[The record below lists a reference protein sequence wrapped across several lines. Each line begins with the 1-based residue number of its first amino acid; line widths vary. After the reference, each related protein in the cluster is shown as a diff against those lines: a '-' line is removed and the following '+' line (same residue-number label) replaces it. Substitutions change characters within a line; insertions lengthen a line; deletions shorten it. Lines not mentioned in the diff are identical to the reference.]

1 MDIPAGA
8 KYAVYREKELQGG
21 AGFGADHITES
32 EKGYD
37 ATSDFDKFDIL
48 SRGSRAAVNGVPKA
62 KLIADIGHDLK
73 NSIKG
78 EIERV
83 KFAVREQQNDFRD

>member
-1 MDIPAGA
+1 
-8 KYAVYREKELQGG
+8 
-21 AGFGADHITES
+21 
-32 EKGYD
+32 
-37 ATSDFDKFDIL
+37 
-48 SRGSRAAVNGVPKA
+48 VPKA

-83 KFAVREQQNDFRD
+83 RFAVREQQNDFKD